1 MPAPD
6 YPTLYRFEDTVLP
19 QYDSVLAAASL
30 TTNRM
35 RETGDLGT
43 PRVELEMHM
52 GGTDG
57 HAYTTPSGETMH
69 DRWRFTL
76 HARVVTA
83 RNQSAASHA
92 TYLGKVR
99 HKLLAPSTSTTINA
113 ALSYHV
119 LCKQLQAE
127 DPTENEVLADEDHD
141 ITLMKFSGMVAIRT
155 DAWPNSAP

>member
-6 YPTLYRFEDTVLP
+6 YPTIYRFEDTILP
-19 QYDSVLAAASL
+19 QYAAVLTTASL
-30 TTNRM
+30 TNARM
-35 RETGDLGT
+35 RQTADLAT
-43 PRVELEMHM
+43 PRVELEIHM
-52 GGTDG
+52 GGTDD
-57 HAYTTPSGETMH
+57 HAVVIPSGETMF

-83 RNQSAASHA
+83 RNQNAASHA

-99 HKLLAPSTSTTINA
+99 HLLLAPSTSTTINA

-127 DPTENEVLADEDHD
+127 EPPEMEVMADEDHD
-141 ITLMKFSGMVAIRT
+141 ETLMKFSGMVAIRS
-155 DAWPNSAP
+155 DAWPATSP